1 MSDEKYQ
8 SAAILADNYIE
19 VILSTS
25 PELLIADITTSDEEG
40 VQDAARRLAIF
51 RASLV
56 EELLDQPLVE
66 FGDSDDEEDEEDK
79 DDQEN

>member
-8 SAAILADNYIE
+8 SAVILADNYIE

-25 PELLIADITTSDEEG
+25 PELLVADITESDEEG

-66 FGDSDDEEDEEDK
+66 YGSSDDDEEEED
-79 DDQEN
+79 DEQD